1 MIGTLR
7 GMDSP
12 RITLCGRLS
21 VVWDGDELEGAI
33 PGRQGRLLFA
43 YLVLNRSRPV
53 RRDELVEALWADEG
67 LPSGGEGL
75 LAPPL
80 SRLRKALG
88 PGRLD
93 GRSELSLVLGDDP
106 WIDWEVAQE
115 SLERAQSSLATGD
128 TVAAWNEALEAER
141 VFSAGLLPGLEARWI
156 DEHRV
161 LLEELRLKAL
171 EAVARIGAGMG
182 PSEQSRAERA
192 ARQAVEA
199 APFRESARVALI
211 EVMRAQGNVAEAL
224 RAYEELRVLLRDELG
239 TFPAPELTAL
249 HEQLLNAHERGTASG
264 QPGPAEI
271 LKADPAV
278 PGDEIP
284 VRPAVPIAER
294 IDPDVESTPLVG
306 RRLAL
311 AQLERELELA
321 SGGELRIALL
331 TGEGGLGKTR
341 LAAEFASRSAET
353 TVLYGKCEPEDVRP
367 FGIWIGLL
375 RSALSQARD
384 EDLPE
389 MVGGDGPILARLLPE
404 LVRRLEISDP
414 RPPTDVESER
424 QALFGAVLR
433 LLGRMTRER
442 PMLIIL
448 DDLHWADRSTLRLL
462 RRLAGDDPPRGVLA
476 LGIYR
481 DTEVAPGSPLLETV
495 VELRRHRPSTRIE
508 LDPLD
513 TGEVRELIGD
523 RLQGDPTPALHD
535 QSGGNP
541 FFVDQLV
548 RHLQES
554 DGVSPGS
561 VPSGV
566 RDVINQRVAR
576 LPEGGPDLL
585 SRAALIGQDFDLEI
599 LEATSNLSE
608 DEMIALLDLGVA
620 AGLLVESPSIPG
632 RYAFSHALLRS
643 TLEGELS
650 LTRRTT
656 VHRDIGEALERRSQS
671 DPDREVGELARHFG
685 QAGPRESDRAV
696 HYATRAA
703 EQAVSRLAYDEAVT
717 FYSDAIRAC
726 LADEPVDQG
735 MLAALLLNKAESQWR
750 VGDIQSAGDTFSE
763 AAEAARES
771 GLPDIFARAALG
783 TAWSSW
789 DTFDTD
795 LQGQTVLLREALER
809 IGDEDGPL
817 QAQLIANLSGA
828 LYFGSGKI
836 DEARELADRAR
847 RMSAEIDD
855 PASEF
860 VVLNTT
866 HWRSWK
872 PDRMSERLELSNRM
886 VELAENLE
894 DPEDLAEA
902 LSWRSLAHLNLGRL
916 EEAEADQSRHALLA
930 QKLPQRETA
939 TLTMRANNCFRQGRW
954 EEGERIA
961 QRLKE
966 SDVPS
971 SAIATLEDGL
981 LFMVRA
987 EQGRLSEELEKILA
1001 WSASAEGREAWPSW
1015 KISVLFAQIQD
1026 GKLEGAD
1033 QIVEALVKDRLI
1045 DNPVMNV
1052 TFFSFCALAAVI
1064 VDELENAAAAAMLSD
1079 GLEPYTGEWVIAG
1092 PAGTTLGPVDLHLG
1106 TTYLLQ
1112 ERFEEAATSYERA
1125 LTSCE
1130 RMRALPLTAHAQLG
1144 LAEALRQIDDPEA
1157 PARAAELREAGK
1169 TTALELGMHPLLR
1182 RRSRHD

>member
-7 GMDSP
+7 GMNSP

-88 PGRLD
+88 PGRLE
-93 GRSELSLVLGDDP
+93 GRSELNLVLGEDP

-115 SLERAQSSLATGD
+115 ALEKAQSALAGGD

-141 VFSAGLLPGLEARWI
+141 IFSAGLLPGLEARWI
-156 DEHRV
+156 DEHRA

-171 EAVARIGAGMG
+171 EAVARTGAGLG
-182 PSEQSRAERA
+182 TSEQSRAERA

-271 LKADPAV
+271 LKPE
-278 PGDEIP
+278 PGKTTGAPERP
-284 VRPAVPIAER
+284 VVPIAER
-294 IDPDVESTPLVG
+294 IDPDVDATPLVG

-341 LAAEFASRSAET
+341 LAAEFASRSDGT

-375 RSALSQARD
+375 RSALSQARE

-414 RPPTDVESER
+414 RPPTDIESER

-433 LLGRMTRER
+433 LLGRMTREQ

-481 DTEVAPGSPLLETV
+481 DTEVAPGSPLMETV

-523 RLQGDPTPALHD
+523 RLRGDLAPALHD

-554 DGVSPGS
+554 GEDSAGT

-599 LEATSNLSE
+599 LEATSTLSE
-608 DEMIALLDLGVA
+608 DEMIALLDLGVS
-620 AGLLVESPSIPG
+620 AGLLVESPTIPG
-632 RYAFSHALLRS
+632 RYSFSHALLRS

-671 DPDREVGELARHFG
+671 DPDREVGNLARHFG
-685 QAGPRESDRAV
+685 QAGPREADRAV

-726 LADEPVDQG
+726 LADEPVDKG
-735 MLAALLLNKAESQWR
+735 MLAGLLLNKAESQWR
-750 VGDIQSAGDTFSE
+750 VGEIQIAGDTFSE

-783 TAWSSW
+783 TTWSSW

-795 LQGQTVLLREALER
+795 QQGQTVLLREALER
-809 IGDEDGPL
+809 IGDDHGPL
-817 QAQLIANLSGA
+817 QAQLLSNLSGA

-836 DEARELADRAR
+836 DEARELAERAR
-847 RMSAEIDD
+847 RMAEELDD
-855 PASEF
+855 PATLF

-866 HWRSWK
+866 HWRSWE
-872 PDRMSERLELSNRM
+872 PDRMPERLELSNRM
-886 VELAENLE
+886 VKIAENLE

-902 LSWRSLAHLNLGRL
+902 LSWRSLAYLNLGLL
-916 EEAEADQSRHALLA
+916 EESEADQSRHALLA

-939 TLTMRANNCFRQGRW
+939 TLTMRATNCFRQGRW

-961 QRLKE
+961 QQLKE

-1026 GKLEGAD
+1026 GRLEGAD
-1033 QIVEALVKDRLI
+1033 QIVEALVRDRLI

-1064 VDELENAAAAAMLSD
+1064 VDELENSTAAALLSD
-1079 GLEPYTGEWVIAG
+1079 ALEPYSGEWVIAG

-1112 ERFEEAATSYERA
+1112 DRFQEAATSYERA
-1125 LTSCE
+1125 LASCE
-1130 RMRALPLTAHAQLG
+1130 RMRALPLSAHAQLG
-1144 LAEALRQIDDPEA
+1144 LAEALRQIEDPEA
-1157 PARAAELREAGK
+1157 AARAAELREAGK

-1182 RRSRHD
+1182 RRSRHE

>member
-7 GMDSP
+7 GMNSP

-21 VVWDGDELEGAI
+21 VIWDGDELEGAI

-67 LPSGGEGL
+67 LPSSGEGL

-88 PGRLD
+88 PGRLE
-93 GRSELSLVLGDDP
+93 GRSELGLTLGDDA
-106 WIDWEVAQE
+106 WIDWEVAQT
-115 SLERAQSSLATGD
+115 SLETAQSLLAGGD
-128 TVAAWNEALEAER
+128 PAAAWNEALEAER
-141 VFSAGLLPGLEARWI
+141 IFGAGLLPGLEARWI
-156 DEHRV
+156 DEHRT
-161 LLEELRLKAL
+161 LMEELRLKAL
-171 EAVARIGAGMG
+171 EAVARIGAQLG

-249 HEQLLNAHERGTASG
+249 HEQLLNAHESETASG
-264 QPGPAEI
+264 QPAPSEI
-271 LKADPAV
+271 LKPDPVAA
-278 PGDEIP
+278 ES
-284 VRPAVPIAER
+284 RPERPRVSIAER
-294 IDPDVESTPLVG
+294 IDPEVESTALVG
-306 RRLAL
+306 RRLVL
-311 AQLERELELA
+311 AKLEEELELA

-341 LAAEFASRSAET
+341 LAAEFASRAEDT

-375 RSALSQARD
+375 RSALGQARD
-384 EDLPE
+384 DELPE
-389 MVGGDGPILARLLPE
+389 MVGADGPILARLLPE
-404 LVRRLEISDP
+404 LVRRLDISDP
-414 RPPTDVESER
+414 TPPTDVESER

-433 LLGRMTRER
+433 LLGSMSRDR

-481 DTEVAPGSPLLETV
+481 DTEVAPGSALLETV

-523 RLQGDPTPALHD
+523 RLEGDLAASLRD

-541 FFVDQLV
+541 FLVDQIV
-548 RHLQES
+548 RHLQET
-554 DGVSPGS
+554 GEGAAGS
-561 VPSGV
+561 VPTGA
-566 RDVINQRVAR
+566 RDVINHRVAR

-585 SRAALIGQDFDLEI
+585 SRAALIGQSFDLEI
-599 LEATSNLSE
+599 LEATSNLGE
-608 DEMIALLDLGVA
+608 DEIIALLDA
-620 AGLLVESPSIPG
+620 AASAGLLLESPTVPG
-632 RYAFSHALLRS
+632 RYSFSHALLRG

-656 VHRDIGEALERRSQS
+656 VHRDIGEALERRGQS

-685 QAGPRESDRAV
+685 QAGPREADRAV
-696 HYATRAA
+696 LYAKRAA
-703 EQAVSRLAYDEAVT
+703 EQAVGRLAYDEAVG
-717 FYSDAIRAC
+717 FYTDAIRAC
-726 LADEPVDQG
+726 ENDQPVDQG
-735 MLAALLLNKAESQWR
+735 MLAELLLNKAESQWR
-750 VGDIQSAGDTFSE
+750 VGEIHGAGDTFN
-763 AAEAARES
+763 AAATAARES

-783 TAWSSW
+783 TTWSSW

-795 LQGQTVLLREALER
+795 QSGQTILLREALER
-809 IGDEDGPL
+809 IGDDDGPL

-828 LYFGSGKI
+828 VYFGAGNLA
-836 DEARELADRAR
+836 EARELAERAR
-847 RMSAEIDD
+847 AMVADLDD
-855 PASEF
+855 PAAEF

-866 HWRSWK
+866 HWRSWE
-872 PDRMSERLELSNRM
+872 PDRMPERLELSDRM
-886 VELAENLE
+886 VKLAENLE

-902 LSWRSLAHLNLGRL
+902 LAWRSLAYLNLGRI
-916 EEAEADQSRHALLA
+916 EESEADQSRHALLA

-939 TLTMRANNCFRQGRW
+939 MLTMRANNCFREGRW
-954 EEGERIA
+954 QEGERIA
-961 QRLKE
+961 QQLKE

-987 EQGRLSEELEKILA
+987 EQGRLSEEMEKILS
-1001 WSASAEGREAWPSW
+1001 WSANAEGREAWPSW
-1015 KISVLFAQIQD
+1015 KISVLFAHIQD
-1026 GKLEGAD
+1026 GNREGAD
-1033 QIVEALVKDRLI
+1033 QLVEGLVKDRLI
-1045 DNPVMNV
+1045 DNPVLNV
-1052 TFFSFCALAAVI
+1052 TYFSFCALAAVI
-1064 VDELENAAAAAMLSD
+1064 VDELENATAAAMLSD
-1079 GLEPYTGEWVIAG
+1079 GLEPYRGEWVIAG

-1112 ERFEEAATSYERA
+1112 ERFEEAATAYERA
-1125 LTSCE
+1125 LATCE

-1144 LAEALRQIDDPEA
+1144 LAEALRRIDDPDA
-1157 PARAAELREAGK
+1157 GARADELREAGK
-1169 TTALELGMHPLLR
+1169 TTALELGMQPLLR
-1182 RRSRHD
+1182 RRSRRG